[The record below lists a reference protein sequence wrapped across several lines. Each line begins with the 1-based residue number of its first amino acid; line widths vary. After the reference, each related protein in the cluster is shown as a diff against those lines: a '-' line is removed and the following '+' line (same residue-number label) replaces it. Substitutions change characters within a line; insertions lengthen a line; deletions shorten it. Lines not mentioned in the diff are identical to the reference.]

1 MVLSHIKNKKNPRA
15 FKYKLEVG
23 DIIVPPSFYWDISNK
38 QLIKTITMSQTITA
52 IIDRDYY

>member
-1 MVLSHIKNKKNPRA
+1 MVLSHIKNQKSPRA

-23 DIIVPPSFYWDISNK
+23 DIIVTPSFYCGISNK